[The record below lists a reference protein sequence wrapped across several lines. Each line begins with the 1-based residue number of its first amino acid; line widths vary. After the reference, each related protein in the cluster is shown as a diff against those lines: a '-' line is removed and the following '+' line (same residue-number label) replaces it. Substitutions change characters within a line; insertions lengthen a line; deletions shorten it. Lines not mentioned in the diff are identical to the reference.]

1 MSSKDN
7 KLPSYDPAAVERKWQ
22 KKWAEAKIFEVEMN
36 VKKEKYYCLEMYPY
50 PSATL
55 HMGHLRNYSI
65 GDCFARYKRMRG
77 FNVLY
82 PMGYDSFGLPAENA
96 AIQHGIDPE
105 KWTDDNISKIKG
117 QQKQIGLSY
126 DWRREVYSHD
136 ENYYKWNQWFFLQI
150 YEKGLAYRDNAY
162 VNWCPSCNTV
172 LANEQVHNG
181 KCWRCS
187 SIVTQKFLEQ
197 WFFKI
202 RNYADELLYKLD
214 EIDWP
219 ERVKIMQ
226 RNWIGRSE
234 GAEIEFQIVETNEK
248 IRIFTT
254 RADTLFGCTFMVFAP
269 EHPLIQK
276 WVQGTEYERPF
287 TEFYDEVLQQEKFQR
302 TSVTIEKKGMFIGKY
317 AINPVNNEKIP
328 VYIGNFVVYEYGAGA
343 IMAVPAH
350 DQRDFEFAK
359 VFNIPIRVVIQP
371 FDYEL
376 NADKMIRAY
385 EGDGYLVNS
394 GEFNQLENRMAIKEI
409 TNFLESKDKGEEVI
423 NYKLRD
429 WLISRQR
436 YWGTPIPIIYCEKCG
451 VVPVPYNDLPVKLPK
466 DIKFTGSGNPLETS
480 SEFVNCKCPK
490 CNGKARR
497 ETDTM
502 DTFVDSSWYFF
513 RFCDPKNRDSIF
525 DPEIIDYFMPVDQ
538 YIGGIEHAIMHLL
551 YARFFTKILRD
562 LGLYKHDEPFSR
574 LLTQGMVNK
583 EHPFCL
589 NCHKFLHNGEYDT
602 KNCLSCGSP
611 FDLKST
617 KMSKSL
623 GNVVDP
629 NVLVEKYGADT
640 SRFFILYWANPEK
653 GMEWSDKGVEYTW
666 NFTNK
671 VYNLLLETPTEIRK
685 NETIDDEFIQFHLH
699 RTIRNVTNSIEN
711 LQLRDAATELIQFI
725 EMLRNY
731 RIQPVRQD
739 IFEEAIEK
747 ITLMLAPFMP
757 HLCEEI
763 WHFHGHKNFISLESW
778 PKFNQQNIT
787 PILEHK
793 WDLFQDLIS
802 DINNIL
808 KVIKIPNISSIRI
821 ILSQNWKFNLFQ
833 LISDEL
839 NKGTERKELMKKI
852 MQTEMRQY
860 GKQVNNIVTKILTT
874 PKTLPPVLLN
884 QNEEL
889 KFYQSIRDNIATK
902 FSTTIEILK
911 EEEISEKKATQALPG
926 KPVIIIE

>member
-1 MSSKDN
+1 MSSKEE
-7 KLPSYDPAAVERKWQ
+7 KLPPYNPEKIEKKWQ
-22 KKWAEAKIFEVEMN
+22 KKWEEARIFEVELDP
-36 VKKEKYYCLEMYPY
+36 KKKKYYCLEMYPY
-50 PSATL
+50 PSSTL

-77 FNVLY
+77 YNVLY

-105 KWTDDNISKIKG
+105 KWTNDNIAKIKS
-117 QQKQIGLSY
+117 QQKRIGLSY

-136 ENYYKWNQWFFLQI
+136 ENYYKWNQWFFLKVL
-150 YEKGLAYRDNAY
+150 EKGLAYRDNAY

-172 LANEQVHNG
+172 LANEQVVNG

-187 SIVTQKFLEQ
+187 SSVTQKFLEQ

-202 RNYADELLYKLD
+202 RAYADELLYKLD

-219 ERVKIMQ
+219 ERVKTMQ

-234 GAEIEFQIVETNEK
+234 GTEIEFEIVDTKEK
-248 IRIFTT
+248 IHIFTT
-254 RADTLFGCTFMVFAP
+254 RADTLYGCTFMVFAP
-269 EHPLIQK
+269 EHPLVRK
-276 WVQGTEYERPF
+276 WVKGTEYERPF
-287 TEFYDEVLQQEKFQR
+287 EEFYEEVLKEEKFQR
-302 TSVTIEKKGMFIGKY
+302 TSITVEKKGMFIGKY
-317 AINPVNNEKIP
+317 AINPINNEKIP

-359 VFNIPIRVVIQP
+359 KFNIPIRIVIQP

-376 NADKMIRAY
+376 NPEKMIRAY

-394 GEFNQLENRMAIKEI
+394 GEFNQLENRIAIKEI
-409 TNFLESKDKGEEVI
+409 SKKLEKMGKGKEVV

-451 VVPVPYNDLPVKLPK
+451 IVPVPYEDLPVRLPK

-480 SEFVNCKCPK
+480 AEFVNCKCPK
-490 CNGKARR
+490 CKGKARR

-513 RFCDPKNRDSIF
+513 RFCDPKNMNAIF
-525 DPEIIDYFMPVDQ
+525 DPEVIDYFMPVDQ

-562 LGLYKHDEPFSR
+562 LGLYKHDEPFLR

-583 EHPFCL
+583 EHPFCQK
-589 NCHKFLHNGEYDT
+589 CHKFLHDGEYKDG
-602 KNCLSCGSP
+602 KCLSCGSP
-611 FDLKST
+611 YEMKST

-629 NVLVEKYGADT
+629 NVLIEKYGADT

-653 GMEWSDKGVEYTW
+653 GMEWSDRGVEYTW
-666 NFTNK
+666 NFTNR
-671 VYNLLLETPTEIRK
+671 VYNLLLEKPTEFRT
-685 NETIDDEFIQFHLH
+685 NETIEDQFIMFHLH
-699 RTIRNVTNSIEN
+699 KTIKEVTNNIEN
-711 LQLRDAATELIQFI
+711 LQLRDAATSLIQFT
-725 EMLRNY
+725 EKLRNY
-731 RIQPVRQD
+731 RNYSVRKE
-739 IFEEAIEK
+739 IFKDCIEK
-747 ITLMLAPFMP
+747 LTLMLAPFMP
-757 HLCEEI
+757 HLCEEV
-763 WHFHGHKNFISLESW
+763 WEQHGHKNFISLEKW
-778 PKFNQQNIT
+778 PTYDEQYISPSLEYKWNLLQN
-787 PILEHK
+787 
-793 WDLFQDLIS
+793 LIS
-802 DINNIL
+802 DINSIL
-808 KVIKIPNISSIRI
+808 KVIKLPKISKIRLI
-821 ILSQNWKFNLFQ
+821 VAQNWKTKLFNIIAEEF
-833 LISDEL
+833 E
-839 NKGTERKELMKKI
+839 KGTERKELLKTI
-852 MQTEMRQY
+852 MQTDLRQY
-860 GKQVNNIVTKILTT
+860 GKQVNAIVNKILKS
-874 PKTLPPVLLN
+874 PKNLPTIILT
-884 QNEEL
+884 QAEEME
-889 KFYQSIRDNIATK
+889 FYENIKENLAKK
-902 FSTTIEILK
+902 FSATIEIIR
-911 EEEISEKKATQALPG
+911 EEESSEKKATQALPG